1 MYSPPKL
8 SNFVLHM
15 YKHLTSQQRY
25 GIFSLLATKSTLSF
39 IAKTLNVSVSTVS
52 REIKRNS
59 WNKKYRPKEAQELAD
74 GRKNRLAQN
83 RRIKNEVKKRVLH
96 YLTEEQWSPEQ
107 ISGFLKNEGIKVSHE
122 YIYQLIRVDKQTGGT
137 LYTHLRHRGKHR
149 KRPIGKCPQ
158 IPDRISIHERPKE
171 ADGTRFG
178 DFELDT
184 IIGKDGKGA
193 IVTLVDRKTNYLLMK
208 KSPKGKDADEV
219 AKIVR
224 DLLFPYRHLVR
235 TITTDN
241 GSEFRNHR
249 KISKALCATVYFA
262 DPYSS
267 WQKGCIEN
275 TNKLIRQ
282 YIPKGTDFETLTDKQ
297 ILQIQY
303 KINRRPREKLNFMT
317 PVDCF
322 FDYFH

>member
-74 GRKNRLAQN
+74 GRKNRLAPN
-83 RRIKNEVKKRVLH
+83 RRIKNEVKKRVLY

-322 FDYFH
+322 FDYFR

>member
-1 MYSPPKL
+1 
-8 SNFVLHM
+8 M

-25 GIFSLLATKSTLSF
+25 GIFSLLATNSTLSF

-52 REIKRNS
+52 REVKRNS
-59 WNKKYRPKEAQELAD
+59 WHKKYRPKEAQELAD
-74 GRKNRLAQN
+74 GRKKRYANN
-83 RRIKNEVKKRVLH
+83 RRIKNDVKKRVLY

-107 ISGFLKNEGIKVSHE
+107 ISGFLKNEGIKASHE
-122 YIYQLIRVDKQTGGT
+122 YIYQLIKADKQAGGT

-149 KRPIGKCPQ
+149 KRPVGKCPQ

-184 IIGKDGKGA
+184 IIGKDGKGV

-208 KSPKGKDADEV
+208 KSPKGKDAEEV

-249 KISKALCATVYFA
+249 KISKALGTTVYFA

-317 PVDCF
+317 PVNCF
-322 FDYFH
+322 FDYFR

>member
-74 GRKNRLAQN
+74 GRKNCLAQN